1 MTQPTNNDDPNT
13 LLVTLTAAQIRDM
26 IREEI
31 ISAVS
36 RAVQDDRLLDIDEA
50 AKLLSVSPDWL
61 YRNAKSLPFVRKLGA
76 KMLRFSYQGIMK
88 YLASRQATKN

>member
-1 MTQPTNNDDPNT
+1 MTQLTKNDDSNT

-31 ISAVS
+31 ISALS

-50 AKLLSVSPDWL
+50 SKLLSVSPDWL
-61 YRNAKSLPFVRKLGA
+61 YRNAKSLPFTRKLGA
-76 KMLRFSYQGIMK
+76 KMLRFSFQGIK
-88 YLASRQATKN
+88 KWLSTRQLTKN